1 MKTKNI
7 LIVGVGGQGTLLTS
21 RILGNLAVELG
32 YDVKLSEV
40 HGMSQRGGSVETHV
54 KYGEKVNSPLIEV
67 SQADIIL
74 SFEKLEALR
83 WKHYLSPQGV
93 LLVND
98 QQIDPMPVITGAEKY
113 PDNIIDTLKEQC
125 SNVIAVDAVTI
136 AKEIGNIRVVN
147 TVLLGLLAKNM
158 EIDKEKWIDAI
169 KTTVPA
175 KTIDIN
181 IEAFERGYTY
191 NK

>member
-21 RILGNLAVELG
+21 RILGNLAVNLG

-83 WKHYLSPQGV
+83 WKHYLNPQGV

-113 PDNIIDTLKEQC
+113 PDSIIDTLKEQC
-125 SNVIAVDAVTI
+125 SNVISVDAVTI

-158 EIDKEKWIDAI
+158 DIDKEKWIDSI